1 MYKVLQISDNFYYQ
15 SIKGLSDM
23 SVHNYFSHFDTPFD
37 AYASYLNILYDFEY
51 YIKELLA
58 KSEISKNNDKT
69 SNDNTPPSRKEIDKK
84 NLSKESSANSDIIVA
99 SNDIKDAESIYN
111 QDGKEDKDK
120 DDNNTFIIA

>member
-1 MYKVLQISDNFYYQ
+1 
-15 SIKGLSDM
+15 M

-84 NLSKESSANSDIIVA
+84 NLSKESPVKSDIIVA

-120 DDNNTFIIA
+120 DDKDSLIIA